1 MDTQTRSPLLTFEAY
16 LRQLLAAPQTPV
28 PPQTKRPPR
37 ILPDTPTD
45 N

>member
-16 LRQLLAAPQTPV
+16 LRQLLAAPQ
-28 PPQTKRPPR
+28 PPAPTHDKRPPR